1 VLVSVQEIEEHFEM
15 SDGFNIFA
23 RRWKPI
29 FESNK
34 TIVCIHGLGGHS
46 GRLEPICQGLAAW
59 GIETIGLDLRGFG
72 NSKEKDLPRGDT
84 KDFNRHMQ
92 DITDTISLL
101 HSKGQNK
108 KLYLLGFSLGGLY
121 ALWFG
126 SKCSDALDGLIIVA
140 PAIEVKPRFS
150 EQTLRKYIALL
161 QNYPETMIDALN
173 TNPEMNK
180 GPVDPLRT
188 TRFSI
193 RYCFGVNLLLTRD
206 NPFRYAAAIKKPTLL
221 IQGEADQDAYPNGAK
236 RLFDAI
242 AFEDKTLS
250 MLPNVNH
257 LVWIHKEQVCAAI
270 TDWLKKH

>member
-1 VLVSVQEIEEHFEM
+1 VSVQEIEEHFEM
-15 SDGFNIFA
+15 SDGFKLFA
-23 RRWKPI
+23 RHWKPV
-29 FESNK
+29 FESSK
-34 TIVCIHGLGGHS
+34 IIVCIHGFGGHS
-46 GRLEPICQGLAAW
+46 GRLEPICQGLAAS

-72 NSKEKDLPRGDT
+72 NSEEKDLPRGDT
-84 KDFNRHMQ
+84 KDFNRHIQ
-92 DITDTISLL
+92 DIADTIFLL
-101 HSKGQNK
+101 HSKGRSK

-126 SKCSDALDGLIIVA
+126 ATFSDALEGLIIVA

-161 QNYPETMIDALN
+161 QNSPETMIDTLN
-173 TNPEMNK
+173 ANPEMNK

-193 RYCFGVNLLLTRD
+193 RYCFGVNSLLTKD
-206 NPFRYAAAIKKPTLL
+206 NPFRYAADIKKPTLL
-221 IQGEADQDAYPNGAK
+221 IQGEADQDASPNGAK
-236 RLFDAI
+236 RLFEAI

-257 LVWIHKEQVCAAI
+257 LVWVHKEQICVAI
-270 TDWLKKH
+270 SDWLKKH